1 MYVESSYFKKPNAIN
16 ICTLAATVKCDQS
29 IMEYNPTDI
38 FTQTDLEK
46 LTTSNSIS
54 GDVVIRGE
62 HLKKLEEVETIDGF
76 LGISDSDIE
85 SLGDLIEITGDFW
98 TSFHTV
104 FSPLKSL
111 GRLEKIGGDA
121 SFRYSNISDLGNL
134 KYVGG
139 KLSLRDTPISNL
151 GQLQFVGGDLY
162 LPKRLKGTIDLNDV
176 QVVGKLQFWNDSK
189 SKKQVVDKT
198 SLNLKKSECPV
209 PYWAHQYVYSSDAL
223 TSASVEQTKYYAYF
237 KKLFLE
243 NVFIDI
249 EGNDNYS
256 FILYYDLIREY
267 YQNKDIRLLEQQFD
281 NLEKY
286 YPKTGNYTSLSI
298 IDEFEKQSDY
308 DSVWKFLRRREYIS
322 VQTIWKYEQKLKRKL
337 LDGDLIVRLGG
348 FSHLTDFG
356 QNNIKSIK
364 PFVEK
369 YLRKYEIGE
378 NSNFFDLFFDSD
390 RLYKASSKNDYAPE
404 YYHKFYLSESEYH
417 HYKSIDN
424 NRLMSND
431 FNSVTHVVEKAILNQ
446 FRVILKK
453 AEDLYR
459 AEIGM
464 PKIGEG
470 WVSETELFYKIK
482 DTFTD
487 YEVIHHGNPDWLG
500 RQHLDIYF
508 PILKIGIE
516 YQGLQHYE
524 PVEYFGGKE
533 AFQKNVERDYKKR
546 ELCEIN
552 NCALIYVN
560 EKYDF
565 DRIVLEIKERI
576 EIING
581 RGLKPNE

>member
-1 MYVESSYFKKPNAIN
+1 
-16 ICTLAATVKCDQS
+16 
-29 IMEYNPTDI
+29 MEYNPTDI
-38 FTQTDLEK
+38 FTQSDLQK
-46 LTTSNSIS
+46 LTTSNSIN
-54 GDVVIRGE
+54 GNIVIRGE
-62 HLKKLEEVETIDGF
+62 HLKKLEKVETIDGF

-85 SLGDLIEITGDFW
+85 SLGDLTEITGDFW

-111 GRLEKIGGDA
+111 GQLEKIGGDA
-121 SFRYSNISDLGNL
+121 SFRYSNLSDLGNL

-139 KLSLRDTPISNL
+139 KLSLRDTPISDL

-162 LPKRLKGTIDLNDV
+162 LPKRLKDNIDLNDIH
-176 QVVGKLQFWNDSK
+176 VVGKIQFWNDSK
-189 SKKQVVDKT
+189 SKKQIADKT
-198 SLNLKKSECPV
+198 SLNLRKSEIPV
-209 PYWAHQYVYSSDAL
+209 PYWTHQYVYSSDEL
-223 TSASVEQTKYYAYF
+223 TSASVEQKKFYDHF

-267 YQNKDIRLLEQQFD
+267 YQHKDIKILQQQFD

-308 DSVWKFLRRREYIS
+308 NSAWKFLKRREYIS
-322 VQTIWKYEQKLKRKL
+322 VQTVWKYEQKLKRKL
-337 LDGDLIVRLGG
+337 LDGDLMVRLGG

-356 QNNIKSIK
+356 QNNIESIK
-364 PFVEK
+364 PFAEK
-369 YLRKYEIGE
+369 YLQTYEKEE

-390 RLYKASSKNDYAPE
+390 RLYRASSNNNYSAE
-404 YYHKFYLSESEYH
+404 YYHKFYLSESEYL
-417 HYKSIDN
+417 HYKSIDDKQN
-424 NRLMSND
+424 ALND
-431 FNSVTHVVEKAILNQ
+431 STITKHVVEKAILNQ
-446 FRVILKK
+446 FRLILKK

-459 AEIGM
+459 AVIGM

-470 WVSETELFYKIK
+470 WISETELFYKIK
-482 DTFTD
+482 DTLTE

-533 AFQKNVERDYKKR
+533 AFQKNMERDEKKR
-546 ELCEIN
+546 KLCEIN
-552 NCALIYVN
+552 NCVLIYVN

-565 DRIVLEIKERI
+565 DKVVLEIKKRI
-576 EIING
+576 QIING
-581 RGLKPNE
+581 

>member
-1 MYVESSYFKKPNAIN
+1 
-16 ICTLAATVKCDQS
+16 
-29 IMEYNPTDI
+29 MEYNPTDI
-38 FTQTDLEK
+38 FTQSDLQK

-54 GDVVIRGE
+54 GDIVIRGE
-62 HLKKLEEVETIDGF
+62 HLKKLEKIETIDGF
-76 LGISDSDIE
+76 LGISDSAIE
-85 SLGDLIEITGDFW
+85 SLGDLTEITGDFW

-104 FSPLKSL
+104 FSPLNSL

-121 SFRYSNISDLGNL
+121 TFRYSNLSDLGNL

-139 KLSLRDTPISNL
+139 KLSLRDTPISDL

-162 LPKRLKGTIDLNDV
+162 LPKRLKDNIDLNNV
-176 QVVGKLQFWNDSK
+176 HVVGKIQFWNDSK
-189 SKKQVVDKT
+189 SKKQIADKE
-198 SLNLKKSECPV
+198 SLNLKKSEISV
-209 PYWAHQYVYSSDAL
+209 PYWTHQYVYSSDAL
-223 TSASVEQTKYYAYF
+223 TSASVEQKKYYDHF

-243 NVFIDI
+243 NVFLDI

-256 FILYYDLIREY
+256 FILYYDLLREY
-267 YQNKDIRLLEQQFD
+267 YQHKDINILQQQFD

-308 DSVWKFLRRREYIS
+308 DSAWKFLKRREYIS
-322 VQTIWKYEQKLKRKL
+322 VQTVWQYEQKLKRKL

-356 QNNIKSIK
+356 QNNIESIK
-364 PFVEK
+364 PFAEK
-369 YLRKYEIGE
+369 YLQTYEKEE
-378 NSNFFDLFFDSD
+378 NTNFFDLFFDAD
-390 RLYKASSKNDYAPE
+390 RLYKASSNKDYSAE

-417 HYKSIDN
+417 HYKSIDDN
-424 NRLMSND
+424 QKTLND
-431 FNSVTHVVEKAILNQ
+431 STTTKHVVEKAILNQ
-446 FRVILKK
+446 FRLILKK

-470 WVSETELFYKIK
+470 WISETELFYKIK

-487 YEVIHHGNPDWLG
+487 YEVIHQGNPDWLG
-500 RQHLDIYF
+500 RQRLDIYF
-508 PILKIGIE
+508 PILNIGIE

-533 AFQKNVERDYKKR
+533 SFEKNLERDEKKR
-546 ELCEIN
+546 KLCEIN
-552 NCALIYVN
+552 NCVLIYVN

-565 DRIVLEIKERI
+565 NKVVIEIKEKI
-576 EIING
+576 QIIKG
-581 RGLKPNE
+581 